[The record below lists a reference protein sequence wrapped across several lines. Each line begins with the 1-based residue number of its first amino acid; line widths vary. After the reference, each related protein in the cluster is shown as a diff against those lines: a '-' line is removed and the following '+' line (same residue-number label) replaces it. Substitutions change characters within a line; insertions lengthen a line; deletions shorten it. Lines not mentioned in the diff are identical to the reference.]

1 MSSIAAAILTAA
13 ETTLFCF
20 VKNMADTGVFYGGL
34 PASHSITHGV
44 PTQRNSTP
52 YMAGAYPS
60 IPDYAAGSWY
70 PTAVP
75 PELSNSEVSKKLDNV
90 LEILTKQTEEFKSLK
105 DDNKAL
111 KKEMEMLKV
120 QGISTAKREK
130 LPTDL
135 SVRQIIIMMV

>member
-1 MSSIAAAILTAA
+1 MQLRY
-13 ETTLFCF
+13 LQLLRPHHFVF

-52 YMAGAYPS
+52 YGVAGAYPS
-60 IPDYAAGSWY
+60 IPDYAAGSWPF
-70 PTAVP
+70 PTAIP
-75 PELSNSEVSKKLDNV
+75 PELSTSEISKKLDNV
-90 LEILTKQTEEFKSLK
+90 LEILTKQTEEMKSLK
-105 DDNKAL
+105 DDNKSL

-120 QGISTAKREK
+120 QGISTAKKEK